1 MIILPVLVA
10 SYNYKWMLVTAI
22 YPKDSGLSTA
32 YPKFFE
38 GEIFADFE
46 VFDQSQKFYSRNIC
60 PTLQFN
66 TVLLQSTKISSM
78 KLLNS

>member
-1 MIILPVLVA
+1 MIVLPVLVA

-46 VFDQSQKFYSRNIC
+46 VFYCTF
-60 PTLQFN
+60 QFN
-66 TVLLQSTKISSM
+66 TVLLQSTKILSM